1 VEPAGAPLPPLMTRV
16 GLALVSPR
24 RAFELSDDAGGRA
37 GLTDVATLLLFKF
50 LAVEARAIVIAAWT
64 MIGVGFLPGL
74 GALGP
79 RLQAT
84 LGFDLIVVFGG
95 GALVTLAAGKKRRP
109 SRDFDL
115 AAVAWIPYLVLTLL
129 AQLVLS
135 VANLAAGV
143 VATRWMSQTITM
155 IGLAL
160 VAGWLSMAIRHARQ
174 RREDVAHA
182 G

>member
-1 VEPAGAPLPPLMTRV
+1 MTRV

-24 RAFELSDDAGGRA
+24 RAFELADGAGGRA

-50 LAVEARAIVIAAWT
+50 VAVELRSLIIAAW
-64 MIGVGFLPGL
+64 MAIGVGFLPGL

-95 GALVTLAAGKKRRP
+95 GALVTVLAGKKRRP

-115 AAVAWIPYLVLTLL
+115 AAVAWIPYLVLTLV
-129 AQLVLS
+129 AQLALL

-143 VATRWMSQTITM
+143 VATRWMSQMITM

-160 VAGWLSMAIRHARQ
+160 VAGWLGMAIRHARQ
-174 RREDVAHA
+174 RKDEPRVD